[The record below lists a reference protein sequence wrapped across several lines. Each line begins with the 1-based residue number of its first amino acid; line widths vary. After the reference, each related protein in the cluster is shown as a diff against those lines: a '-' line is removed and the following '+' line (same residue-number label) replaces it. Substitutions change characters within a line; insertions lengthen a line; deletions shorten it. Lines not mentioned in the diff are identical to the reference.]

1 MKNKVLQLLILFCF
15 ACFGVARAEEV
26 FVGAATTA
34 INYLPSNCY
43 YNYSMTQQI
52 YTADE
57 IGTSGLISS
66 ISFYCTTCSANRTL
80 DIYLVSTEK
89 TTFSN
94 STDWIPVSAF
104 YDCEC
109 GFSLML
115 LQRVPRPEPLLQRE
129 LQWLL
134 PSGQPCG
141 YDESSWQPSAPW
153 PCSHRSLRAR

>member
-1 MKNKVLQLLILFCF
+1 MCVTAGLDLRMKD
-15 ACFGVARAEEV
+15 G
-26 FVGAATTA
+26 
-34 INYLPSNCY
+34 INAYRPQRGRTLSRR
-43 YNYSMTQQI
+43 
-52 YTADE
+52 
-57 IGTSGLISS
+57 IGISS
-66 ISFYCTTCSANRTL
+66 CSASPLGTRTWCSP
-80 DIYLVSTEK
+80 YPPQVK
-89 TTFSN
+89 TRGYAHVTSPRSLYHFPYHPN
-94 STDWIPVSAF
+94 KKGTDWIPVSAF
-104 YDCEC
+104 YNCEC

>member
-1 MKNKVLQLLILFCF
+1 MKNKILLLLMLFGF

-89 TTFSN
+89 TTFSSITSTSNRLFVRMKTSAN
-94 STDWIPVSAF
+94 SLS
-104 YDCEC
+104 
-109 GFSLML
+109 
-115 LQRVPRPEPLLQRE
+115 
-129 LQWLL
+129 LL
-134 PSGQPCG
+134 PIDTATVGMAMPSVWWMCRRTPF
-141 YDESSWQPSAPW
+141 WQI
-153 PCSHRSLRAR
+153 